1 MTVSQRITTEDNED
15 SRPDRSGPVATT
27 LVSCKPDGRK
37 LTGVVGQLLGGG
49 EFGLKIGVQLA
60 AIIEYHT
67 GVEDTDSQ
75 DIACALGGDEESYE
89 RLVRRY
95 EPQIASMMWRFSRQA
110 DQCEELIQ
118 EVFVQAYF
126 SLPGFRARAPFEHWL
141 KRIATRVGYRFW
153 KQQSRK
159 DKPLPLGDID
169 LAEATSDAMDPETA
183 SEIVESLLSELK
195 PPERLVLTLQYFDGC
210 SMKEIGERMGWNE
223 AMVKMRAYRARN
235 KLKAIAKRRGLV
247 EKLQWTN

>member
-1 MTVSQRITTEDNED
+1 MPLSITTEET
-15 SRPDRSGPVATT
+15 SRPDRNGPVTATRA
-27 LVSCKPDGRK
+27 SCESKDRK
-37 LTGVVGQLLGGG
+37 LAGVVGQLVGSGASG
-49 EFGLKIGVQLA
+49 AKIAMPLPVT
-60 AIIEYHT
+60 IEYHT
-67 GVEDTDSQ
+67 GVEDTDSR
-75 DIACALGGDEESYE
+75 DIKAALGGDEESYE

-95 EPQIASMMWRFSRQA
+95 EPQIASMMWRFTRRP
-110 DQCEELIQ
+110 DQCEELMQ

-126 SLPGFRARAPFEHWL
+126 SLPGFRGEAPFAHWL

-153 KQQSRK
+153 KQQGRK

-169 LAEATSDAMDPETA
+169 LAERTSDAMDPETA

-210 SMKEIGERMGWNE
+210 SMKEIGDRMGWNE